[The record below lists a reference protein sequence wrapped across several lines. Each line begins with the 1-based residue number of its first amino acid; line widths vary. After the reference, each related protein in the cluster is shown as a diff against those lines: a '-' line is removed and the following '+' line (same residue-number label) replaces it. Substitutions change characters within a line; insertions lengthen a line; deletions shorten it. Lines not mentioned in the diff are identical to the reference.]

1 MTNVIMPKTKVQKQ
15 ETVKDL
21 GARLRGVKSLVFARY
36 EKLPTKAIE
45 ALKKLL
51 KAEGVGYVVVKK
63 TLLKRALADAGFT
76 FDVKA
81 VPGNFAT
88 VLGITDEVAPAR
100 IVAEF
105 RKQNEALEIVGG
117 VLEGRLTS
125 AADIKALALLPSK
138 TELLARLVG
147 SIQAPVSGF
156 VNVLAG
162 NLRGLVQVLGAI
174 KEARS

>member
-1 MTNVIMPKTKVQKQ
+1 MPKTKVQKQ

-21 GARLRGVKSLVFARY
+21 GAKLRDVKSLVFASY

-45 ALKKLL
+45 SLKKKL

-76 FDVKA
+76 FDVKTI
-81 VPGNFAT
+81 PGNFAT

-117 VLEGRLTS
+117 VFEGKLMP
-125 AADIKALALLPSK
+125 AADVKALAVLPSK
-138 TELLARLVG
+138 AALLARVVG

-162 NLRGLVQVLGAI
+162 SLRGLVGVLNAI
-174 KEARS
+174 KETKTS